1 MTLRL
6 ALDAMATRFEL
17 VLRGDDAV
25 RLRAAGEEALAEI
38 RRLEGQLS
46 FYRPESEISRI
57 NARAGRAPVRVEPRL
72 FRLLERA
79 ARLHA
84 LTDGAFDPTVGP
96 LMRAWGFTGG
106 GGRVPD
112 EATLAEARRRTGMR
126 RVHLDPEAYTV
137 AFERPG
143 MSLDLGGIGK
153 GYAIDEAALIL
164 KEAGVAHALLHGGT
178 STAYA
183 FGRPGGTEAWKVAVP
198 APGDAAGD
206 DLLAVATLRDEAL
219 SVSAV
224 WGKAFEAEGRVFG
237 HVLDPRSGRPT
248 EGALLTAVVTG
259 SAADADALSTALL
272 VLGPPAVDR
281 LTDAFEGLRALV
293 ASPSPEGFTVTR
305 TGFTDGCFDP
315 RRVSSYGNT

>member
-1 MTLRL
+1 MTIRL
-6 ALDAMATRFEL
+6 ALEAMATRFEL
-17 VLRGDDAV
+17 VLRGEDAV

-38 RRLEGQLS
+38 RRLEAQLS

-57 NARAGRAPVRVEPRL
+57 NARAAAGPVRVEPRL

-84 LTDGAFDPTVGP
+84 LTEGAFDPTVGP
-96 LMRAWGFTGG
+96 LMCAWGFTGG

-112 EATLAEARRRTGMR
+112 ADALAEARRRTGMQHVR
-126 RVHLDPEAYTV
+126 LDSAARTV

-153 GYAIDEAALIL
+153 GYALDEAAAIL

-183 FGRPGGTEAWKVAVP
+183 FGRPRETGAWKVAVP

-206 DLLAVATLRDEAL
+206 DLLAVAPLRDEAL

-224 WGKAFEAEGRVFG
+224 WGKTFEAGGQAFG
-237 HVLDPRSGRPT
+237 HVLDPRAGRPVG
-248 EGALLTAVVTG
+248 GALLAAVATA
-259 SAADADALSTALL
+259 SATDADALSTALL

-281 LTDAFEGLRALV
+281 LKDAFDGLRALV
-293 ASPSPEGFTVTR
+293 VSPSPGGFEVTQ
-305 TGFTDGCFDP
+305 TGF
-315 RRVSSYGNT
+315 

>member
-25 RLRAAGEEALAEI
+25 RLRAAGEEAFAEI
-38 RRLEGQLS
+38 RRLEAQLS
-46 FYRPESEISRI
+46 FYRPESEVSRI
-57 NARAGRAPVRVEPRL
+57 NARAAWAPVRVEPRL

-84 LTDGAFDPTVGP
+84 LTGGAFDPTVGP
-96 LMRAWGFTGG
+96 LMRAWGFTGD

-112 EATLAEARRRTGMR
+112 EETLAEARRRTGMR
-126 RVHLDPEAYTV
+126 HVRLDAETYTV

-153 GYAIDEAALIL
+153 GYAIDEAVLVL

-183 FGRPGGTEAWKVAVP
+183 FGRPREAEAWKVAVP
-198 APGDAAGD
+198 APGDAGGD

-224 WGKAFEAEGRVFG
+224 SGKAFEAEGRAFG
-237 HVLDPRSGRPT
+237 HVLDPRSGRPV
-248 EGALLTAVVTG
+248 EGAFLAAVATG
-259 SAADADALSTALL
+259 SATDADALSTALL

-281 LTDAFEGLRALV
+281 LTDAFDGLRALV
-293 ASPSPEGFTVTR
+293 VSPSPEGFEVTR
-305 TGFTDGCFDP
+305 TGFTD
-315 RRVSSYGNT
+315 